1 MKRFPLTFL
10 RIVVKNS
17 NPPILCCAKCPVNPM
32 LCPCCTNP
40 MFCQIICCTQFF
52 TQFFTQCCTH
62 PMLRPSY
69 VVPNFFA
76 QFEPTQCCAKSTQT
90 FVCSG
95 RRASAHV
102 SEKQPGRVTTNN
114 SLIFH
119 ISFVFCFMMILIIL
133 ILISI
138 FTIKLPKFV
147 CHMIWIICRCLS
159 TFWWQHSGWSANCP
173 HSRWTEEATH
183 LFPGKP

>member
-1 MKRFPLTFL
+1 MKNLSQ
-10 RIVVKNS
+10 N
-17 NPPILCCAKCPVNPM
+17 CCQKQES
-32 LCPCCTNP
+32 TNP
-40 MFCQIICCTQFF
+40 LLRQMFCQPYVVPNAASILCFAQFLG
-52 TQFFTQCCTH
+52 QCPYPWYHRMVPGTNTH
-62 PMLRPSY
+62 PILRQSY

-119 ISFVFCFMMILIIL
+119 ISFVFCFMM
-133 ILISI
+133 
-138 FTIKLPKFV
+138 
-147 CHMIWIICRCLS
+147 MRNCLY
-159 TFWWQHSGWSANCP
+159 QY
-173 HSRWTEEATH
+173 
-183 LFPGKP
+183 